1 MTSSPVQTGSVSERL
16 VSMLLAEPALVL
28 GLAAIL
34 VAFVYAELSTRA
46 ARRRKEAGLTP
57 SPLKTMTETIVML
70 WILGAICLICWLAS
84 GRDLVSLGLSLPA
97 LSGEQAW
104 RGWVGWGTA
113 LIFTLFLLSQLLPL
127 RTLEGRAQMAKA
139 LEGMEGMDLI
149 QPKTGIEH
157 RRFQLMAFSAGWNEE
172 IIFRGFLMGALALV
186 LPLWATALLSAL
198 IFIGFH
204 TYQGV
209 SGMIRI
215 IPITIGLTV
224 LVVVSGSLWPA
235 ILVHIAADVVG
246 GLYLYLSRP
255 SEPTL
260 SPAAP

>member
-1 MTSSPVQTGSVSERL
+1 VLT
-16 VSMLLAEPALVL
+16 EPALFI
-28 GLAAIL
+28 GMAAIL

-46 ARRRKEAGLTP
+46 ARKRTQEGVSRST
-57 SPLKTMTETIVML
+57 LKTMTETIVML
-70 WILGAICLICWLAS
+70 WVLGGICLVCWLAS
-84 GRDLVSLGLSLPA
+84 GRDLTGLGLALPQMT
-97 LSGEQAW
+97 GETAW
-104 RGWVGWGTA
+104 RGWTGWA
-113 LIFTLFLLSQLLPL
+113 VAAVFVLFLLSQLLPL
-127 RTLEGRAQMAKA
+127 RTAEGRADMAKA

-149 QPKTGIEH
+149 QPRTEVEH

-172 IIFRGFLMGALALV
+172 IIFRGFMLGALALV
-186 LPLWATALLSAL
+186 MPLWAAAIVSMI

-209 SGMIRI
+209 SGMVRI

-224 LVVVSGSLWPA
+224 LVVLSGSLWPA
-235 ILVHIAADVVG
+235 IIVHIAADVVG

-255 SEPTL
+255 AEPAL

>member
-1 MTSSPVQTGSVSERL
+1 MSFPHTQSGSALDLSFTP
-16 VSMLLAEPALVL
+16 LLTEPALVI
-28 GLAAIL
+28 GLAAIF

-46 ARRRKEAGLTP
+46 ARRRTEEGRGS

-70 WILGAICLICWLAS
+70 WLLGGVCLICWLSS
-84 GRDLVSLGLSLPA
+84 GRNLVSLGLTLPA
-97 LSGEQAW
+97 LSGEGAW
-104 RGWVGWGTA
+104 RSWAGWAIA
-113 LIFTLFLLSQLLPL
+113 LAFILFLMSQLLPL
-127 RTLEGRAQMAKA
+127 RTSQGRAEMAKA
-139 LEGMEGMDLI
+139 LDGMEGVDLI
-149 QPKTGIEH
+149 QPRTAIEH
-157 RRFQLMAFSAGWNEE
+157 RRFQLMAVSAGWNEE
-172 IIFRGFLMGALALV
+172 IIFRGFLLGALV
-186 LPLWATALLSAL
+186 LVMPLWAAALVSMVS
-198 IFIGFH
+198 FIGFH

-235 ILVHIAADVVG
+235 IVVHIAADVVG
-246 GLYLYLSRP
+246 GLYLYLSRS

>member
-1 MTSSPVQTGSVSERL
+1 MSSPRVLSEPAL
-16 VSMLLAEPALVL
+16 DWSFAPLLAEPALVT

-46 ARRRKEAGLTP
+46 ARRRAEEGRGA
-57 SPLKTMTETIVML
+57 SPLKTMTETIIML
-70 WILGAICLICWLAS
+70 WLLGGVCLLCWLVS
-84 GRDLVSLGLSLPA
+84 GHDLISLGLNLPA
-97 LSGEQAW
+97 LSGDSAW
-104 RGWVGWGTA
+104 RGWTGWTIA
-113 LIFTLFLLSQLLPL
+113 LAFILFLMSQLLPL
-127 RTLEGRAQMAKA
+127 RTPEGRAEMAKA
-139 LEGMEGMDLI
+139 LKSMEGMDMI
-149 QPKTGIEH
+149 QPSTPAEGY
-157 RRFQLMAFSAGWNEE
+157 AGWNEE
-172 IIFRGFLMGALALV
+172 IIFRGFLLGALV
-186 LPLWATALLSAL
+186 LVMPLWAAALASMV

-235 ILVHIAADVVG
+235 VVVHIAADVVG
-246 GLYLYLSRP
+246 GLYLYLSRS